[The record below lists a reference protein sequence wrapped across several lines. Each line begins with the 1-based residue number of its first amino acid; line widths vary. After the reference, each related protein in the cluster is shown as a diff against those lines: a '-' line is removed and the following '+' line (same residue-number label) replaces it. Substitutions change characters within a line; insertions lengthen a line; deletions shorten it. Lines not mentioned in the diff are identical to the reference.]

1 MGLWSTDLLCVLHF
15 LSVGYRL
22 HSASLTFPEFQGWIQ
37 TIANQGREG
46 IQKQRRNN
54 QMVVQPWDRVLVPT
68 QRNMHNNVFEF
79 YRTGAPTQVE
89 DGNFRL
95 NTRFLE
101 HSSVASPPTNQ
112 KKKKSQT
119 LQPSPQCCLLF
130 QGTSDDHPVRSP
142 VWPLSISS
150 LREINSFKLN
160 CCYYKG
166 ECWFQAKNSLT

>member
-15 LSVGYRL
+15 FSVGYRL

-112 KKKKSQT
+112 KKKKKKSHK
-119 LQPSPQCCLLF
+119 PCSPHPNVASCFRGPVMTILLGLLF
-130 QGTSDDHPVRSP
+130 GPFLFHL
-142 VWPLSISS
+142 W
-150 LREINSFKLN
+150 EKLTVSN
-160 CCYYKG
+160 
-166 ECWFQAKNSLT
+166 

>member
-22 HSASLTFPEFQGWIQ
+22 HSASLTFPELQRVDS
-37 TIANQGREG
+37 TNCNQGREG

-54 QMVVQPWDRVLVPT
+54 QLVVQPWDRVLVPT

-101 HSSVASPPTNQ
+101 HSSVSSPPTNPKIKI
-112 KKKKSQT
+112 KKKVINPAALTPNVASCFWGPVMT
-119 LQPSPQCCLLF
+119 ILLGLRFGPCLFHLWEEP
-130 QGTSDDHPVRSP
+130 TVS
-142 VWPLSISS
+142 
-150 LREINSFKLN
+150 N
-160 CCYYKG
+160 
-166 ECWFQAKNSLT
+166 